1 MNSARI
7 NFDCDIYVIDSNAK
21 LFSGDLVTYL
31 GGRYVEFV
39 IYPFSFKE
47 YMECKRLAGNNASIQ
62 EEFEIYILMG
72 RMPLFQITQLSR
84 TLRGRGNRTRAA
96 LQGCSNPSS
105 WTKPTSRKSSKSSTP
120 QSSWCKSACAN
131 STFPLII

>member
-1 MNSARI
+1 M
-7 NFDCDIYVIDSNAK
+7 
-21 LFSGDLVTYL
+21 
-31 GGRYVEFV
+31 EFV

-72 RMPLFQITQLSR
+72 RMPLFQITQLSQ

-120 QSSWCKSACAN
+120 QSSWCKYACAN
-131 STFPLII
+131 STFPLINMMPSVFPWKADWNRAFNVINRPRCR